1 MDSNDE
7 AQIAYQKFTSGDYEC
22 AESLYAELLEKDNQN
37 TEYLAHKAECNFKLS
52 KFQTCLD
59 DVKFLMS
66 LNPADHVDAFISGGR
81 AATKLEKYEDA
92 YHCYKAGL
100 KIVPKHKEIIEDL
113 KELQKIII
121 KDVETKAAAYEE
133 RDYNA
138 VDFCTQD
145 PYPGDVDL
153 FKLEV
158 EILEKKY
165 KIKTETF
172 PQKPFDN
179 LVQQQV
185 ANATLAGHNCMQ
197 AGKWKEAQKCFTMAL
212 QQDPNNYVVR
222 RLRADASNNLDEIT
236 ATFQD
241 LWLIPKMKRTQDTW
255 KLGGWCYMY
264 NCKQFTCVYRFFD
277 SYFCA

>member
-1 MDSNDE
+1 MEHREIFAKLEDCTKKRKFVLVNSTFCLQRLDHYQISEILYFRKTSNMDSSDE

-113 KELQKIII
+113 RELQKIII

-145 PYPGDVDL
+145 RSLRGN
-153 FKLEV
+153 
-158 EILEKKY
+158 
-165 KIKTETF
+165 T
-172 PQKPFDN
+172 
-179 LVQQQV
+179 
-185 ANATLAGHNCMQ
+185 
-197 AGKWKEAQKCFTMAL
+197 
-212 QQDPNNYVVR
+212 YV
-222 RLRADASNNLDEIT
+222 
-236 ATFQD
+236 F
-241 LWLIPKMKRTQDTW
+241 
-255 KLGGWCYMY
+255 
-264 NCKQFTCVYRFFD
+264 
-277 SYFCA
+277 